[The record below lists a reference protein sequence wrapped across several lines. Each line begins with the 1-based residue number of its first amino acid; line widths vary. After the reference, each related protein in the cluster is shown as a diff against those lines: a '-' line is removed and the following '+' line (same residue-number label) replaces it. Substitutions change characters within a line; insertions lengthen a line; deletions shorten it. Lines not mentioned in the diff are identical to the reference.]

1 MVEDLMRRINEEYER
16 KFSDFLEKLISA
28 YPDST
33 IVLFGS
39 RARGKN
45 RPNSDF
51 DIIVFVSCQ
60 NPLHKSIEIYQTT
73 RPDFPVDIVVI
84 KPEEV
89 NDRNLKLTHMLYYGY
104 RILYDGLNLKEK
116 IERMMRENV
125 DKLKDIIIYDDPKY
139 KS

>member
-16 KFSDFLEKLISA
+16 KFSNFLEKLISA

-73 RPDFPVDIVVI
+73 RPDFPVDIVVM

-89 NDRNLKLTHMLYYGY
+89 NDRNLKLTHMFYYGY
-104 RILYDGLNLKEK
+104 KILYDGLNLKKK

-139 KS
+139 KR